1 MRFMPRFNIFPGLA
15 WVCLLVM
22 ALWVAAPVY
31 SEESG
36 GYITAV
42 NAIDRVIEVDGTAY
56 KLSDQAEIIDGA
68 AEDATQ
74 PTIIRIT
81 ELQVGTYVQF
91 TTSSNVIQSL
101 RVFEN
106 GPPS

>member
-1 MRFMPRFNIFPGLA
+1 MRFMPRFDAFHGSV
-15 WVCLLVM
+15 WVCLLVLT
-22 ALWVAAPVY
+22 LWIAAPVY
-31 SEESG
+31 AEESG

-42 NAIDRVIEVDGTAY
+42 HVIDRVIEVDGAAY
-56 KLSDQAEIIDGA
+56 KLSDQAEIVDGA

-81 ELQVGTYVQF
+81 ELNVGYYVQF